1 MVRLEIVTPEAKT
14 FSDNVDSVVIPGV
27 EGELGVLPMHAPLM
41 TLLEPGE
48 LRVMKNGEE
57 TRLAVGEGFVEVT
70 QEKIAVLTDM
80 AVKES
85 DIDESAAEAAI
96 KLPYLSRPDI
106 KEGDECRSGY
116 TARSAADV
124 RASSSREG
132 PSNRIASALCAFS
145 RDSSTRCAILG
156 QAARSIRGSGPAR
169 NPLNARPASAAASSG
184 SRSATTTATPEDSS
198 TRSRWKAARSAGDI
212 RRRVSS
218 VPSSDMP

>member
-85 DIDESAAEAAI
+85 EIDESAAEVAI
-96 KLPYLSRPDI
+96 KRAEEAMRNERLS
-106 KEGDECRSGY
+106 DE
-116 TARSAADV
+116 
-124 RASSSREG
+124 E
-132 PSNRIASALCAFS
+132 
-145 RDSSTRCAILG
+145 
-156 QAARSIRGSGPAR
+156 Q
-169 NPLNARPASAAASSG
+169 
-184 SRSATTTATPEDSS
+184 ATT
-198 TRSRWKAARSAGDI
+198 KAALMRSLALVKVK
-212 RRRVSS
+212 RRRQV
-218 VPSSDMP
+218 

>member
-85 DIDESAAEAAI
+85 EIDETAAEAAI
-96 KLPYLSRPDI
+96 KRAEEAMRSERMS
-106 KEGDECRSGY
+106 DE
-116 TARSAADV
+116 
-124 RASSSREG
+124 E
-132 PSNRIASALCAFS
+132 P
-145 RDSSTRCAILG
+145 
-156 QAARSIRGSGPAR
+156 
-169 NPLNARPASAAASSG
+169 
-184 SRSATTTATPEDSS
+184 ATT
-198 TRSRWKAARSAGDI
+198 KAALMRSLALVKVK
-212 RRRVSS
+212 RRRQV
-218 VPSSDMP
+218 

>member
-85 DIDESAAEAAI
+85 DIDESSAEEAI
-96 KLPYLSRPDI
+96 RRAEEAMRNERLS
-106 KEGDECRSGY
+106 DE
-116 TARSAADV
+116 
-124 RASSSREG
+124 E
-132 PSNRIASALCAFS
+132 
-145 RDSSTRCAILG
+145 
-156 QAARSIRGSGPAR
+156 Q
-169 NPLNARPASAAASSG
+169 
-184 SRSATTTATPEDSS
+184 ATT
-198 TRSRWKAARSAGDI
+198 KAALMRSLALVKVK
-212 RRRVSS
+212 RRRQV
-218 VPSSDMP
+218 

>member
-14 FSDNVDSVVIPGV
+14 FSDDVDSVVIPGV

-57 TRLAVGEGFVEVT
+57 TRLAVGEGFVEIT

-96 KLPYLSRPDI
+96 RRAEEAMRNERLS
-106 KEGDECRSGY
+106 DE
-116 TARSAADV
+116 
-124 RASSSREG
+124 E
-132 PSNRIASALCAFS
+132 
-145 RDSSTRCAILG
+145 
-156 QAARSIRGSGPAR
+156 Q
-169 NPLNARPASAAASSG
+169 
-184 SRSATTTATPEDSS
+184 ATT
-198 TRSRWKAARSAGDI
+198 KAALMRSLALVKVK
-212 RRRVSS
+212 RRRQI
-218 VPSSDMP
+218 